1 MAVVVLVEHVVQLSH
16 DEVLAA
22 DRAVVRDGGAVRVEA
37 APMGVTPDERVD
49 APVADLG
56 PDAGAPARLQERGA
70 IVFHAGDAGARA
82 QVVEADAASEQ
93 GPGDWRRWRR
103 AWWRRLVFS
112 SLPVGPPALC
122 SGHCRHCRSRR
133 VSKARPLTN
142 EALR

>member
-1 MAVVVLVEHVVQLSH
+1 MAVVELVEHAVQLGHVEAS
-16 DEVLAA
+16 AA

-56 PDAGAPARLQERGA
+56 PNAGAPGHLKERGA
-70 IVFHAGDAGARA
+70 VVFLAGDAGARA

-103 AWWRRLVFS
+103 A
-112 SLPVGPPALC
+112 
-122 SGHCRHCRSRR
+122 
-133 VSKARPLTN
+133 
-142 EALR
+142 

>member
-22 DRAVVRDGGAVRVEA
+22 DRAGVRDGGAVRVEA

-56 PDAGAPARLQERGA
+56 PNAAAPGHLKERGP
-70 IVFHAGDAGARA
+70 IVFLAGDAGARA

-93 GPGDWRRWRR
+93 GPGDWRGRWLACGGWRG
-103 AWWRRLVFS
+103 RRLVFAF
-112 SLPVGPPALC
+112 LPVGPPLGC
-122 SGHCRHCRSRR
+122 SGLSHFRMCGITKC
-133 VSKARPLTN
+133 
-142 EALR
+142 